1 MRILLWNCWGVGRT
15 PTVRALKALIKFEGL
30 DIVFV
35 AETKSSSPK
44 LEKVKSSMGFAGLFC
59 VDVVGKAG
67 GLAIFWK
74 FGVDLEVVY
83 LDRYVIASLIYSD
96 PPNSAWL
103 LITVYGP
110 PYVAQRSKFWNL
122 MEDLILSFLG

>member
-44 LEKVKSSMGFAGLFC
+44 LEKVKSSIGFVGLFC
-59 VDVVGKAG
+59 VDAIGKAG
-67 GLAIFWK
+67 GLAIF
-74 FGVDLEVVY
+74 GNLG
-83 LDRYVIASLIYSD
+83 LI
-96 PPNSAWL
+96 
-103 LITVYGP
+103 
-110 PYVAQRSKFWNL
+110 
-122 MEDLILSFLG
+122 